1 MWLRTSCD
9 ITFDV
14 TVPTPLILMLRPRS
28 GAQQWVAHE
37 DCTSTPSVPV
47 TEHADSYG
55 NLVRAIDSTPR

>member
-14 TVPTPLILMLRPRS
+14 SVPTPLILMLRPRS

-37 DCTSTPSVPV
+37 DCTLTPSVPIK
-47 TEHADSYG
+47 EYAEQ
-55 NLVRAIDSTPR
+55 LRQPVRAIDSTPG